1 MNDLLCCN
9 TDLTASEKKN
19 IFGQILES
27 VAEKE
32 SDMEEKI
39 YHMHEELQAIADKK
53 ENDDNA
59 DDPVTPEDIKEAAKE
74 AGFDEVNADLMA
86 KRYES
91 DLSRTNATAEN
102 LVDRKL
108 LDKNDAMKQI
118 EVLKEQL
125 KTLMDENKRLKEKLG
140 E

>member
-1 MNDLLCCN
+1 
-9 TDLTASEKKN
+9 
-19 IFGQILES
+19 
-27 VAEKE
+27 
-32 SDMEEKI
+32 
-39 YHMHEELQAIADKK
+39 
-53 ENDDNA
+53 
-59 DDPVTPEDIKEAAKE
+59 
-74 AGFDEVNADLMA
+74 MA

>member
-1 MNDLLCCN
+1 MQMN
-9 TDLTASEKKN
+9 
-19 IFGQILES
+19 ILPMS
-27 VAEKE
+27 
-32 SDMEEKI
+32 
-39 YHMHEELQAIADKK
+39 L
-53 ENDDNA
+53 
-59 DDPVTPEDIKEAAKE
+59 EAAKE

>member
-1 MNDLLCCN
+1 
-9 TDLTASEKKN
+9 
-19 IFGQILES
+19 
-27 VAEKE
+27 
-32 SDMEEKI
+32 
-39 YHMHEELQAIADKK
+39 
-53 ENDDNA
+53 
-59 DDPVTPEDIKEAAKE
+59 
-74 AGFDEVNADLMA
+74 MA
-86 KRYES
+86 KRYQS
-91 DLSRTNATAEN
+91 DLSKTNATAEN